1 MNLLTTR
8 DYLKQEK
15 ALIVREL
22 MSCDKLSHDAHIDDV
37 IVLRTDQLE
46 KIAQRILEQLMSD
59 QPADQSE
66 EINAWS
72 VDE

>member
-8 DYLKQEK
+8 DYLKREK

-22 MSCDKLSHDAHIDDV
+22 MSSDQLKNGAIDDA
-37 IVLRTDQLE
+37 IVFRTDQLE
-46 KIAQRILEQLMSD
+46 KIAQRILDKLMAE
-59 QPADQSE
+59 PEAEEPE

>member
-1 MNLLTTR
+1 MNFLTTR
-8 DYLKQEK
+8 DYLKKEK
-15 ALIVREL
+15 KLIVREL
-22 MSCDKLSHDAHIDDV
+22 MSSDQLKDNAIDDA

-46 KIAQRILEQLMSD
+46 KIAQRILDQLMEE
-59 QPADQSE
+59 PETGQSE